1 MTDGLPTP
9 DLIRDKLQDVLSR
22 LRDEKEKTEDPV
34 RVAILE
40 IMIHHVDDAITHRR
54 TILRH
59 LREDSTHN
67 DQ

>member
-40 IMIHHVDDAITHRR
+40 IIV
-54 TILRH
+54 LG
-59 LREDSTHN
+59 
-67 DQ
+67 